1 MIQITYR
8 RTRRLSMRIVKNGDV
23 HVSAPIGIPR
33 KQVEAFIEK
42 NRQWINEER
51 ERHASWM
58 KQRTDFYSQLPLN
71 TQQQKDDAISRL
83 GAIINPMVERHKR
96 IMGVEP
102 SFIYSKPLISRWGQ
116 CDIKDKSLCFSI
128 YLLLV
133 PEWCIEQVVV
143 HELCHL
149 LDPSHNARFH
159 ALMDRY
165 FPRWREVRKVMKA
178 LTC

>member
-8 RTRRLSMRIVKNGDV
+8 RTQRLSMRIVKNGDV
-23 HVSAPIGIPR
+23 HVSAPIGVPR

-102 SFIYSKPLISRWGQ
+102 SCIYFKPLISRWGQ

-149 LDPSHNARFH
+149 LEPSHNARFH

-165 FPRWREVRKVMKA
+165 FPRWREARKVMKA